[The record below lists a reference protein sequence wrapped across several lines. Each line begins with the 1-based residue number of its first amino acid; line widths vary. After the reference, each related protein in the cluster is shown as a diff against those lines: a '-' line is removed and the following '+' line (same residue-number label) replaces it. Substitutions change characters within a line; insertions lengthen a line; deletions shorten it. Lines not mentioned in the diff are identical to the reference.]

1 MPIGRK
7 GGKPGLLLK
16 GKKKGGLKPLGSVP
30 SVQSQQSGLK
40 FAAGTL
46 KVSIAN
52 TNAAAKARAR
62 YAALR
67 LAQRAYAPG
76 VPNAALASS

>member
-30 SVQSQQSGLK
+30 SVQSQSGLK

-67 LAQRAYAPG
+67 LARRAYAPG

>member
-7 GGKPGLLLK
+7 GGKPGVLLK
-16 GKKKGGLKPLGSVP
+16 GKKKVGGGLKLAGGSQP
-30 SVQSQQSGLK
+30 QQGGGLK

-62 YAALR
+62 FAACSLR
-67 LAQRAYAPG
+67 RVLA
-76 VPNAALASS
+76 PNAAAMCR